1 MIQQITNLRTI
12 LAMTMSATLSL
23 LSLMAYAQDAR
34 PSSSRPALSTG
45 FRFAEMTGEELYANV
60 CQGCHMSDAKGAAR
74 ARTYPSLP
82 GDSHL
87 EVGFYSVSVLS
98 NGQRGTP

>member
-1 MIQQITNLRTI
+1 MIQQITNFRAA
-12 LAMTMSATLSL
+12 LAMMMSATLSL

-60 CQGCHMSDAKGAAR
+60 CQGCHMSDA
-74 ARTYPSLP
+74 PS
-82 GDSHL
+82 
-87 EVGFYSVSVLS
+87 
-98 NGQRGTP
+98 